1 LVDLKS
7 EKLKAP
13 FYHHL
18 VFGVIQLLNLPKANK
33 KTTKSLNNQTLSFHS
48 ARGADQ
54 RLAAQVTREFKDGH
68 FSLWSR
74 LVAMD
79 W

>member
-13 FYHHL
+13 FYHLL
-18 VFGVIQLLNLPKANK
+18 VFRVIQLLNLPKANK

-54 RLAAQVTREFKDGH
+54 RLAAQVTRI
-68 FSLWSR
+68 
-74 LVAMD
+74 
-79 W
+79 